1 MRDVCN
7 LIIAEVSK
15 QTKIDVKYGLWLAD
29 RETVIELY
37 DGTEDNISEYETSE
51 AVISDLGGDGVLFG
65 YEEMPEEIN

>member
-1 MRDVCN
+1 M
-7 LIIAEVSK
+7 
-15 QTKIDVKYGLWLAD
+15 AD